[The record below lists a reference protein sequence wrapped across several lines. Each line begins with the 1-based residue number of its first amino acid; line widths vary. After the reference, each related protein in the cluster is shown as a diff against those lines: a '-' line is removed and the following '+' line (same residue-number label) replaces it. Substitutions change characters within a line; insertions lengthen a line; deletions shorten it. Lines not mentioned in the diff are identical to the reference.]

1 MARTASIKQRIA
13 TVCLIIAMLF
23 VAALYVAGCIRQQM
37 GKYRET
43 RDKRDHVKGQIQ
55 PLPHDITK

>member
-1 MARTASIKQRIA
+1 
-13 TVCLIIAMLF
+13 MLF